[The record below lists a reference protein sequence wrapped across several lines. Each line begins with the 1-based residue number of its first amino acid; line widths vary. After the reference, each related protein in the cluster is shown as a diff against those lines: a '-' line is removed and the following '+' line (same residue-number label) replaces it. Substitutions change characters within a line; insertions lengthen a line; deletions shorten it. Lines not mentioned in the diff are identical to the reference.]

1 MADLD
6 SEGSIT
12 GVFLS
17 GIWMTFNE
25 GDVWFTEDQW
35 DAPLLEITFFVRE
48 NGAEDIV
55 TMLLT
60 AD

>member
-1 MADLD
+1 MEDLP
-6 SEGSIT
+6 SEGNIK

-17 GIWMTFNE
+17 GIWMTFDE
-25 GDVWFTEDQW
+25 GDEWFAEDQW
-35 DAPLLEITFFVRE
+35 DAPLLEMAFSVRE
-48 NGAEDIV
+48 DGAEDIV